1 MVSAP
6 EEREGGASEDE
17 DGVTGSVAGCSG
29 SGGAGEN
36 YFPKLIAIW
45 TFAQQIEHEMKGP

>member
-36 YFPKLIAIW
+36 YFPKLIAIG